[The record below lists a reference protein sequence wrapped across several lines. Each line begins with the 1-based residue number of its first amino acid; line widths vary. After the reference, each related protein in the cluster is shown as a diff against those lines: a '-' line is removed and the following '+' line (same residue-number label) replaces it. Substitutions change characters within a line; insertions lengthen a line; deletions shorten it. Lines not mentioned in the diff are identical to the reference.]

1 MLPLES
7 SLELIQNYTKS
18 FQERKDMA
26 LRNTNPTVVE
36 AAAMIYNIINN
47 MEDYGDIVEDPFKRK
62 YTDSYDEM
70 FQEDEEP
77 MDVSVKNSGILNPN
91 NGTVEKKME
100 TTMGYW
106 FHATR
111 GLMNDG
117 LKDMGFIPALYIGNS
132 ETDMDTES
140 LTYTSQWFNKDKATI
155 IIKLDNRFSMN
166 QDGTPATVLMVECID
181 CTDKDKFMEKM
192 VELCAK
198 FKKLIISLRDLTP
211 VESIQIYETMKEN
224 MVNIF
229 KAYQQ
234 RVATKNKIMQ

>member
-100 TTMGYW
+100 TTIGYW

-140 LTYTSQWFNKDKATI
+140 LTYTNQWFNKDKATI

>member
-140 LTYTSQWFNKDKATI
+140 LTYTNQWFNKDKATI